1 MGVLPTWR
9 IARTATLSHC
19 GRRIVTTPTPWS
31 TTASSSSSRSTLSR
45 QGLNMTWTRGRL
57 AQVGTGQALG
67 HLIGVWQNKKNL
79 TMVWYSGL
87 KSKHR
92 FLCCLGFA
100 IYRQGADLHAVV
112 STGTK
117 VWNVT
122 VVGMITDLEWINIG
136 VRWKYSDVNSTTKA
150 NKDDVR
156 NISIS
161 VLCQFPRVKM
171 GGLLIS

>member
-1 MGVLPTWR
+1 
-9 IARTATLSHC
+9 
-19 GRRIVTTPTPWS
+19 
-31 TTASSSSSRSTLSR
+31 
-45 QGLNMTWTRGRL
+45 
-57 AQVGTGQALG
+57 
-67 HLIGVWQNKKNL
+67 
-79 TMVWYSGL
+79 MVRYSGL
-87 KSKHR
+87 KSNIG

-156 NISIS
+156 NLSTS
-161 VLCQFPRVKM
+161 MLCQFPRVKM
-171 GGLLIS
+171 